1 MAAATPA
8 TTSAREFARLARE
21 HSLVPVY
28 RTVTADLETP
38 VSAFLR
44 IAAKQPEA
52 FLLESVE
59 GGEHVGRYTFI
70 GIEPYKKIVSR
81 GANITVEEAS
91 QRRTFQ
97 GDIFAE
103 LKQAL
108 SGHTPARLAGL
119 PPFTAGAVGFFAYD
133 VVRQIE
139 RLPSLA
145 VDELGVPDACLMFF
159 DQVLAFDHVKKEIH
173 LIVTADLTREQAA
186 GHTAAVAYTRA
197 LKRLKRLEKRLA
209 RALPKPGKKHARTP
223 AQAKL
228 QLTSRTPRPAFLKS
242 VRRAKQYIASGD
254 VFQCVLSQRF
264 DCVPGVDAFDVYRA
278 LRIVNPSPYM
288 YFLRFGLDAALA
300 TNPDAP
306 SESVILSE
314 GRSPK
319 SKDLRFEPSASTT
332 AGVAAG
338 FSPRNTPSKKDGAS
352 APGLPSKSSAS
363 TTAPSILPM
372 KSGKK
377 PKKHKKPKPPKPT
390 VHHIVGSSPELLV
403 RVHGRDV
410 EYRPIAGTRPRSA
423 DEVED
428 RRLEADLRADEKE
441 VAEHIMLV
449 DLGRNDVGR
458 VSEYG
463 SVKVKDLMFVE
474 RYSHVMHL
482 VSTLEGRLRPELAA
496 IDAFRACFPAGTLS
510 GAPKIRAM
518 EIIEEL
524 EPARRGVYGGS
535 IFYADFSGNLDSCIA
550 IRTLYMAGEQG
561 HIQAGAGIVADS
573 VPENE
578 YVECANKARAVV
590 RAIERAR
597 ST

>member
-1 MAAATPA
+1 MAKGVRFERVMMDAAMPSFDSNSLP
-8 TTSAREFARLARE
+8 SAREFLALSRK

-44 IAAKQPEA
+44 IAAEEPEA

-70 GIEPYKKIVSR
+70 GVQPYKKMVAR
-81 GANITVEEAS
+81 GTRITVREG
-91 QRRTFQ
+91 RRESAFD
-97 GDIFAE
+97 GDIFEE
-103 LKQAL
+103 LKKAL
-108 SGHTPARLAGL
+108 SGHTPARLPGL

-145 VDELGVPDACLMFF
+145 KDELGVPDACLMFF

-173 LIVTADLTREQAA
+173 LMVTADLTREAREGA
-186 GHTAAVAYTRA
+186 YERAVR
-197 LKRLKRLEKRLA
+197 RLNKMEKRLA
-209 RALPKPGKKHARTP
+209 SALPVRRKKKPVGKLKVTARTP
-223 AQAKL
+223 KA
-228 QLTSRTPRPAFLKS
+228 AFLKA
-242 VRRAKQYIASGD
+242 VEKTKEYIASGD

-264 DCVPGVDAFDVYRA
+264 DCVPGVDAFEVYRA

-288 YFLRFGLDAALA
+288 YFLRFGL
-300 TNPDAP
+300 
-306 SESVILSE
+306 E
-314 GRSPK
+314 GEEAK
-319 SKDLRFEPSASTT
+319 GEKQILRFAKDDNKKEKGDKRGVTT
-332 AGVAAG
+332 A
-338 FSPRNTPSKKDGAS
+338 
-352 APGLPSKSSAS
+352 
-363 TTAPSILPM
+363 
-372 KSGKK
+372 
-377 PKKHKKPKPPKPT
+377 
-390 VHHIVGSSPELLV
+390 HIVGSSPELLV
-403 RVHGRDV
+403 RVHGRAV

-428 RRLEADLRADEKE
+428 RAMEADLRADEKE

-458 VSEYG
+458 VSEFG
-463 SVKVKDLMFVE
+463 SVRVKDLMFVE

-482 VSTLEGRLRPELAA
+482 VSSLEGKLRAGLNA

-535 IFYADFSGNLDSCIA
+535 VLYADFSGNVDSCIA
-550 IRTLYMAGEQG
+550 IRTLYMNGEQG
-561 HIQAGAGIVADS
+561 HFQAGAGIVADS
-573 VPENE
+573 VPEKE
-578 YVECANKARAVV
+578 FEESVNKAAAVV

-597 ST
+597 GV

>member
-1 MAAATPA
+1 MMETAMASVDTNSLP
-8 TTSAREFARLARE
+8 SAREFLALSRK

-44 IAAKQPEA
+44 IASEEPEA

-70 GIEPYKKIVSR
+70 GVQPYKKMVALGTR
-81 GANITVEEAS
+81 ITVREG
-91 QRRTFQ
+91 RRESSFD
-97 GDIFAE
+97 GDIFTE
-103 LKQAL
+103 LKKAL
-108 SGHTPARLAGL
+108 SGHTPARLPGL

-139 RLPSLA
+139 KLPTLA
-145 VDELGVPDACLMFF
+145 KDELGVPDACLMFF

-173 LIVTADLTREQAA
+173 LMVTADLTRETRDGAYER
-186 GHTAAVAYTRA
+186 AVR
-197 LKRLKRLEKRLA
+197 RLNKMEKRLA
-209 RALPKPGKKHARTP
+209 SALPVRRKKKPLGKLKVTART
-223 AQAKL
+223 AKA
-228 QLTSRTPRPAFLKS
+228 AFLKA
-242 VRRAKQYIASGD
+242 VEKTKEYIASGD

-264 DCVPGVDAFDVYRA
+264 DCVPGVDAFEVYRA

-288 YFLRFGLDAALA
+288 YFLRFGLEA
-300 TNPDAP
+300 
-306 SESVILSE
+306 E
-314 GRSPK
+314 G
-319 SKDLRFEPSASTT
+319 
-332 AGVAAG
+332 
-338 FSPRNTPSKKDGAS
+338 KK
-352 APGLPSKSSAS
+352 KSS
-363 TTAPSILPM
+363 TA
-372 KSGKK
+372 
-377 PKKHKKPKPPKPT
+377 
-390 VHHIVGSSPELLV
+390 HIVGSSPELLV

-428 RRLEADLRADEKE
+428 RAMEADLRADEKE

-458 VSEYG
+458 VSEFG
-463 SVKVKDLMFVE
+463 SVRVKDLMFVE

-482 VSTLEGRLRPELAA
+482 VSSLEGKLKTEMEP
-496 IDAFRACFPAGTLS
+496 IDALRACFPAGTLS

-535 IFYADFSGNLDSCIA
+535 VLYADFSGNVDSCIA
-550 IRTLYMAGEQG
+550 IRTLYMNGEQG
-561 HIQAGAGIVADS
+561 HLQAGAGIVADS
-573 VPENE
+573 VPERE
-578 YVECANKARAVV
+578 FEESVNKAAAVV

-597 ST
+597 QA

>member
-1 MAAATPA
+1 MMDAAMASFDTSSLP
-8 TTSAREFARLARE
+8 SAREFMKLSRT

-44 IAAKQPEA
+44 IAAEEPEA

-70 GIEPYKKIVSR
+70 GVQPYKKMVAR
-81 GANITVEEAS
+81 GKNITVREG
-91 QRRTFQ
+91 RRERSFT
-97 GDIFAE
+97 GDIFEE
-103 LKQAL
+103 LKRAL

-119 PPFTAGAVGFFAYD
+119 PPFTAGAVGFFSYD

-145 VDELGVPDACLMFF
+145 KDELGVPDACLMFF

-173 LIVTADLTREQAA
+173 LMVTADLTREAREGA
-186 GHTAAVAYTRA
+186 YERAVR
-197 LKRLKRLEKRLA
+197 RLNKMEKRLA
-209 RALPKPGKKHARTP
+209 SALPVRRKKRPEGKLKVN
-223 AQAKL
+223 
-228 QLTSRTPRPAFLKS
+228 SRISKAAFLKA
-242 VRRAKQYIASGD
+242 VEKTKEYIASGD

-264 DCVPGVDAFDVYRA
+264 DCVPGVEAFEVYRA

-288 YFLRFGLDAALA
+288 YFLRFGL
-300 TNPDAP
+300 
-306 SESVILSE
+306 E
-314 GRSPK
+314 GDS
-319 SKDLRFEPSASTT
+319 
-332 AGVAAG
+332 
-338 FSPRNTPSKKDGAS
+338 PSKKKETLA
-352 APGLPSKSSAS
+352 
-363 TTAPSILPM
+363 
-372 KSGKK
+372 
-377 PKKHKKPKPPKPT
+377 
-390 VHHIVGSSPELLV
+390 HIVGSSPELLV
-403 RVHGRDV
+403 RVHGREV

-428 RRLEADLRADEKE
+428 RAIETDLRGDAKE

-458 VSEYG
+458 VSEFG
-463 SVKVKDLMFVE
+463 SVRVKDLMFVE

-482 VSTLEGRLRPELAA
+482 VSSLEGTLRPELGAL
-496 IDAFRACFPAGTLS
+496 DAFRACFPAGTLS

-535 IFYADFSGNLDSCIA
+535 VLYADFSGNLDSCIA
-550 IRTLYMAGEQG
+550 IRTLYMNGEQG
-561 HIQAGAGIVADS
+561 HFQAGAGIVADS
-573 VPENE
+573 VPEKE
-578 YVECANKARAVV
+578 FEECGNKARAVV

-597 ST
+597 GV